1 MPDSRDNGSSLTQ
14 ILIRADAAPG
24 RGFEELAALASA
36 VQLDRFERGVSDT
49 ELVSRSTALWTI
61 LELDRVIS
69 NALEEVRLKKSE
81 LGRQL
86 SVREDVKP
94 LEGTDAQVHDDFAE
108 GVRSYLERNPDRLT
122 VGLVDLAIAIF
133 ESIPTGE
140 SIVLPGRMSELGVD
154 GDKAV
159 QVLRDLI
166 ESDNSETSF
175 HLSDFSESVRDVRTR
190 LAPIEQVSAS
200 GIAEEIRSSHSDY
213 AAGALIQARIDPDLG
228 VRKPFDDWL
237 ASVSSLYVL
246 ADAGVHLP
254 LTGEMQEFL
263 ASEPLFEKT
272 IDKFLYHDVLA
283 SGTAIV
289 STERSQ
295 VALKSSPT

>member
-94 LEGTDAQVHDDFAE
+94 SRVLTPRCTTTSPRAFVHILKGT
-108 GVRSYLERNPDRLT
+108 
-122 VGLVDLAIAIF
+122 
-133 ESIPTGE
+133 
-140 SIVLPGRMSELGVD
+140 
-154 GDKAV
+154 
-159 QVLRDLI
+159 
-166 ESDNSETSF
+166 
-175 HLSDFSESVRDVRTR
+175 RT
-190 LAPIEQVSAS
+190 
-200 GIAEEIRSSHSDY
+200 D
-213 AAGALIQARIDPDLG
+213 
-228 VRKPFDDWL
+228 
-237 ASVSSLYVL
+237 
-246 ADAGVHLP
+246 
-254 LTGEMQEFL
+254 
-263 ASEPLFEKT
+263 
-272 IDKFLYHDVLA
+272 
-283 SGTAIV
+283 
-289 STERSQ
+289 
-295 VALKSSPT
+295 